1 MSFTLISVSILLFMA
16 LAMGLCACNGY
27 RIGAVKSAISLSLLL
42 ICAFC
47 STFLSNWFSFIFEDV
62 ARDIIGGLGI
72 VSVLSDAFGNVN
84 EIIAPIVEAVA
95 ALFSYIPVFL
105 LVYWWCL
112 WIARTAYTSKVT
124 SDSAPECLYQKAD
137 APYCVKH
144 TKEIGA
150 GLGVL
155 FGFILSIVLVSPIA
169 GLFKTADNAIYATE
183 KFFDDSTLVSSTDD
197 VYYASDDFMVN
208 VIYSIGG
215 ETIVDL
221 TTYVSGGKGLTSIKE
236 EFEIL
241 SKLSAD
247 DVTYLFDS
255 IQSGNKIK
263 FNSAIDTMESSVL
276 YKNIVFGISK
286 NAFASW
292 EEGGGNIDT
301 IELFDSALPP
311 IRDCLKNAIQLCC
324 NGNADHF
331 KECIQTVFNVVSL
344 SKGYWLDTSSSEYK
358 RGIDAAF
365 DSALLNDIRRE
376 LNKNSD
382 MSNLRYYFD
391 DLAIYVMANEIFN
404 SASHSSAEQEELFD
418 RIATIRNES
427 DYYTGGYTVVSSI
440 AAELSL
446 AFNDYG
452 MYIPEEADDYFATKL
467 IDAFPFHMEL
477 SANDIS
483 FWLSSYLSN

>member
-16 LAMGLCACNGY
+16 LAMGLCAYNGY
-27 RIGAVKSAISLSLLL
+27 RIGAVKSAISISLLL

-47 STFLSNWFSFIFEDV
+47 STFLSNWVSAIFEDV
-62 ARDIIGGLGI
+62 ARDIVGNLGI
-72 VSVLSDAFGNVN
+72 VSAISDTFGNVY
-84 EIIAPIVEAVA
+84 EIITPIVEAVA
-95 ALFSYIPVFL
+95 ALFSYIPVFVL
-105 LVYWWCL
+105 LYLWGL
-112 WIARTAYTSKVT
+112 WIARTAYSTKVNPDSTS
-124 SDSAPECLYQKAD
+124 ECIYQKAD

-144 TKEIGA
+144 DREIGA

-155 FGFILSIVLVSPIA
+155 FGFVLSIVLVSPIA

-183 KFFDDSTLVSSTDD
+183 KFFDDSTLVSSNDD

-208 VIYSIGG
+208 VVYSIGG
-215 ETIVDL
+215 QTIVDM
-221 TTYVSGGKGLTSIKE
+221 TTYVSGGKGLTSIRE

-241 SKLSAD
+241 SELSVD
-247 DVTYLFDS
+247 DVTDLFECL
-255 IQSGNKIK
+255 QSGNKIK
-263 FNSAIDTMESSVL
+263 FNSAINTMESSVL
-276 YKNIVFGISK
+276 YKNMVFAISK

-292 EEGGGNIDT
+292 EEGNGNIGT

-311 IRDCLKNAIQLCC
+311 IRDCIKDAIQLCC
-324 NGNADHF
+324 NANADHF

-344 SKGYWLDTSSSEYK
+344 SKDYWLDTSSSEYK

-365 DSALLNDIRRE
+365 DSTLLNDIRRE

-382 MSNLRYYFD
+382 MSYLSYHFD

-404 SASHSSAEQEELFD
+404 SASHSYAERENLFE

-427 DYYTGGYTVVSSI
+427 DYYTGGYTVVGSI

-467 IDAFPFHMEL
+467 LEAFSFYMEL
-477 SANDIS
+477 SSYDIS
-483 FWLSSYLSN
+483 SWLSSYLSN